1 MMQENKLSINCGA
14 ACLIRDSQG
23 MFDQVQALNLNCGI
37 LLISVAEYTWFY
49 ARNMF
54 VYFFLFGLI
63 AACATLAR
71 TSAQSAAA

>member
-37 LLISVAEYTWFY
+37 LLISEELN
-49 ARNMF
+49 AR
-54 VYFFLFGLI
+54 L
-63 AACATLAR
+63 AATQANINCDR
-71 TSAQSAAA
+71 TVVNS